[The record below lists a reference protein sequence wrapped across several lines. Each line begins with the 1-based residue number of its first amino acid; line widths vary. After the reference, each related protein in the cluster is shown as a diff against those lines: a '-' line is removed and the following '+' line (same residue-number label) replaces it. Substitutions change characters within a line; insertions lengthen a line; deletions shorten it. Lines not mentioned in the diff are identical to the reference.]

1 MKSVAAAWDRCLPGS
16 DTFSITA
23 GLDFRIPLKIRK
35 KVGNSVYV
43 PELPT
48 FFVSREDKK
57 MVAATL
63 DCLTPAFSENRD
75 SLPESGRRL
84 EGATR

>member
-1 MKSVAAAWDRCLPGS
+1 
-16 DTFSITA
+16 
-23 GLDFRIPLKIRK
+23 
-35 KVGNSVYV
+35 VYV